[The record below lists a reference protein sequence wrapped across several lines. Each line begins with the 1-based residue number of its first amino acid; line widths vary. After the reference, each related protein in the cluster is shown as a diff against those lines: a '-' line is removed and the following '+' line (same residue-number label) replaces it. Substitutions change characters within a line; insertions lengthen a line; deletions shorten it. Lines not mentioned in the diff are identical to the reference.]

1 MTGRSRGPGTLAL
14 AVVTAGLLAAP
25 SSGALAQTLESDFI
39 VGMPP
44 LEPSPAVQGAF
55 AWRKGGVD
63 FGSYD
68 RIMLD
73 RVQFVLDDDSESKA
87 IDPAQ
92 LTAVGQSLIERIHE
106 AMEPQYPIV
115 DHPGPGVI
123 RLRLAITDVRVEQG
137 EATKPAKG
145 IFAFTPIGLGV
156 NAIASTASAET
167 DLSQARIEIEALDA
181 ASGTRI
187 GIFIDP
193 EPARHGSGDRS
204 WDALQQSF
212 TFYASRLRTIFDREH
227 GR

>member
-1 MTGRSRGPGTLAL
+1 MRVRELAL
-14 AVVTAGLLAAP
+14 TAFAAGLLAAP
-25 SSGALAQTLESDFI
+25 LGGALAQTLESEFI

-44 LEPSPAVQGAF
+44 LEPSPVVQGAF
-55 AWRKGGVD
+55 AWRQGGVN

-73 RVQFVLDDDSESKA
+73 RVQFVLDDDSASKA

-92 LTAVGQSLIERIHE
+92 LTAVGQSLIERIHD
-106 AMEPQYPIV
+106 AMEPEYPIV
-115 DHPGPGVI
+115 DKPGPGVL
-123 RLRLAITDVRVEQG
+123 RLRLAITDVRVEQS

-156 NAIASTASAET
+156 NAIASTASVET
-167 DLSQARIEIEALDA
+167 DLSQARIEAEALDA

-193 EPARHGSGDRS
+193 EPSQHVSGERS
-204 WDALQQSF
+204 WDTLQKSF
-212 TFYASRLRTIFDREH
+212 AFYASRLRMTFDREH